1 MFKAATEENDE
12 LIHCF
17 DDITEDLNTTANRW
31 LSTLNKIFQKLFR
44 KIRINH
50 KKTVNIALDTL
61 LKKKEDLKN
70 HLTELDNLE
79 DIQKSVD
86 ATEHLEQVLEEIAE
100 ICAASNKK
108 IVEEHLSMFGDPLD
122 GYNQTK
128 TWSLK
133 KHLSP

>member
-50 KKTVNIALDTL
+50 KKTVNTALDTL

-79 DIQKSVD
+79 DIEKSVD
-86 ATEHLEQVLEEIAE
+86 ATEHL
-100 ICAASNKK
+100 
-108 IVEEHLSMFGDPLD
+108 
-122 GYNQTK
+122 
-128 TWSLK
+128 
-133 KHLSP
+133 

>member
-1 MFKAATEENDE
+1 M
-12 LIHCF
+12 
-17 DDITEDLNTTANRW
+17 
-31 LSTLNKIFQKLFR
+31 
-44 KIRINH
+44 
-50 KKTVNIALDTL
+50 
-61 LKKKEDLKN
+61 KKEDLKN
-70 HLTELDNLE
+70 QLAELDNLE
-79 DIQKSVD
+79 DIEKSVE
-86 ATEHLEQVLEEIAE
+86 AAEHLEKVSEEIAD